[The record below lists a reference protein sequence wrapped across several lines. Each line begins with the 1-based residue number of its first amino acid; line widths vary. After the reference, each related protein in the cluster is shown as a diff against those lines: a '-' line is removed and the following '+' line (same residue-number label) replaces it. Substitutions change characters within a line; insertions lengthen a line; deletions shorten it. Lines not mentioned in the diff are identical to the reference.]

1 MTKLILKNNTY
12 KFLFYLALF
21 TLTFCYPSL
30 VVIDF
35 TFALKCLLFSIVVTI
50 ILFLINKY
58 TFELDIEFYDDV
70 IKVKTTKSE
79 DKFIKDDIKSVLV
92 EFNTAAEMKSKIKFN
107 LKNGKTKTYYFSDK
121 CYLSNTYKIL
131 ENISLF
137 PNFEYDIVGT
147 MPAREIAIEYYLE
160 HKKKMNLFQLYF
172 AALEN
177 FNPVKKFLFSGIF
190 ILSSI
195 ITIVGLIFILVFMF
209 LFQIM

>member
-21 TLTFCYPSL
+21 TVTFCYPSL

-35 TFALKCLLFSIVVTI
+35 TFALKCLLVSIIITI

-58 TFELDIEFYDDV
+58 TFELEMEFYDDV
-70 IKVKTTKSE
+70 IKVKTMKSE
-79 DKFIKDDIKSVLV
+79 DIFIKDDIKSVFV
-92 EFNTAAEMKSKIKFN
+92 EFNTAAEMKSKIKFI
-107 LKNGKTKTYYFSDK
+107 LKNDETKTYYFSDK

-137 PNFEYDIVGT
+137 PNFEHDIVGT

-160 HKKKMNLFQLYF
+160 HKKKMNFFKLYF
-172 AALEN
+172 AALED
-177 FNPVKKFLFSGIF
+177 FNPVKKILFSGIF
-190 ILSSI
+190 VLSSI
-195 ITIVGLIFILVFMF
+195 ITIIGLIFILVIMF